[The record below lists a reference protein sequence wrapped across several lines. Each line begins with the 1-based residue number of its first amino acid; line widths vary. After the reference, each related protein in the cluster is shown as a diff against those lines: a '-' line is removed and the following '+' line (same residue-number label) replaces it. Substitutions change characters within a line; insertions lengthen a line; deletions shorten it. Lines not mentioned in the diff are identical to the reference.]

1 MWRALVGNLGVFGL
15 LFGLHIVFASLD
27 LELAF
32 SIVALAITVQV
43 VLFGPFSVVLEGARR
58 RLQRRRTNRVGFAI
72 ALPLSFGLAWAYG
85 GMVWSPSVVLVVV
98 GTTVVFHLLLDR
110 RLTPGR

>member
-58 RLQRRRTNRVGFAI
+58 RRTNRVGFAI

-85 GMVWSPSVVLVVV
+85 GMVWSPLVVLVVV